1 VKRNHRGKLGKR
13 SPQDAGGKPEKP
25 QPVSRRAAL
34 QVLSPAPPGLAK
46 DFRCLLSAFCV
57 LLFYGGKFMRH
68 SRQGTDL
75 SVPNRTRLEMIA
87 GLQPQGLKAVEVRL
101 ALRHD

>member
-1 VKRNHRGKLGKR
+1 
-13 SPQDAGGKPEKP
+13 
-25 QPVSRRAAL
+25 
-34 QVLSPAPPGLAK
+34 
-46 DFRCLLSAFCV
+46 
-57 LLFYGGKFMRH
+57 MRH